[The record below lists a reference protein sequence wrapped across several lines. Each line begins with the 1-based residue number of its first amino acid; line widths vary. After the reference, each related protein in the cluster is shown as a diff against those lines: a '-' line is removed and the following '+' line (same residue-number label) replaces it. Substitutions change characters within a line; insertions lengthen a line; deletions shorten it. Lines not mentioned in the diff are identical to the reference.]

1 MAQKF
6 LDIVVTPGVRE
17 EQLRY
22 YGRAMRTDGAPARDP
37 LGEDERDFIA
47 ARDSFYLAT
56 VSETGWP
63 YVQHRGGPP
72 GFLRVLGPNSLG
84 FAANTK
90 GVRPGFGFLGGQF
103 SWLY

>member
-47 ARDSFYLAT
+47 ARDSF
-56 VSETGWP
+56 
-63 YVQHRGGPP
+63 
-72 GFLRVLGPNSLG
+72 
-84 FAANTK
+84 
-90 GVRPGFGFLGGQF
+90 
-103 SWLY
+103 